1 MILYMK
7 VGSVTNA
14 QRGAAALK
22 RQGYKPVIKR
32 LENPTKTDGCGYVI
46 VVKAQDD
53 EPVNIVEKSGVRVR
67 SVDRE

>member
-1 MILYMK
+1 MILYIK

-32 LENPTKTDGCGYVI
+32 QEKPSKTDGCGYVL

-53 EPVNIVEKSGVRVR
+53 EPVNIVEKSGIRVKG
-67 SVDRE
+67 VDRE